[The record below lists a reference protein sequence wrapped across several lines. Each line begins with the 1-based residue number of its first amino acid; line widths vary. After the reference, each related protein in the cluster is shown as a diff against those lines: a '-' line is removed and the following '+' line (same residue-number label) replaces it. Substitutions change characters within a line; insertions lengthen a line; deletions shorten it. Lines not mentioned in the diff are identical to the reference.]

1 MVIGAAFSVAVI
13 VVAAAI
19 KIAIIVAVI
28 GFVIAGRFGNATTV
42 AWNAR
47 PAFAVSLAAVQRGEL
62 VDVLHQHLV
71 GVPLVVQVPTR
82 GLHELH
88 HGHHV
93 TGQQVTTHAQR
104 PQHLAFTFRL
114 MTQLSRC
121 GSWKGELCL

>member
-1 MVIGAAFSVAVI
+1 MVIAAAFSVAVI
-13 VVAAAI
+13 R
-19 KIAIIVAVI
+19 IAVIVAVV
-28 GFVIAGRFGNATTV
+28 GFVTAGRFGGATTV
-42 AWNAR
+42 VWNAC

-71 GVPLVVQVPTR
+71 GVPLVIQVPTR
-82 GLHELH
+82 GLHQLRD
-88 HGHHV
+88 GHHV

-121 GSWKGELCL
+121 GIWKAELCL